1 MTGLN
6 PEPVEVTTLSDLEE
20 NHTPYIVCSPHLMK
34 EWKPYPVTLEGMNFT
49 VVKNDSNRVLVGFRA
64 DCPGKPYREMMS
76 LENYEGK
83 DELLKTVDEYNKA
96 VDDYISKLPSVDKL
110 FQSGY
115 VNNKERVD
123 RFVSLTSIDIDGVRS
138 MFVESGL
145 PFVEFLDKL
154 ELEFE
159 VYGGYRFGPKP

>member
-1 MTGLN
+1 MTCLN
-6 PEPVEVTTLSDLEE
+6 PKPVEVTTLSDLEE
-20 NHTPYIVCSPHLMK
+20 NHIQVIACIPHTMEK
-34 EWKPYPVTLEGMNFT
+34 FKPYPVTLEGMNFT
-49 VVKNDSNRVLVGFRA
+49 VVKNDSNHVLVGFRA
-64 DCPGKPYREMMS
+64 DCPGKPYREMLS
-76 LENYEGK
+76 LENYEGR
-83 DELLKTVDEYNKA
+83 DEFLKTADEYHKA

-123 RFVSLTSIDIDGVRS
+123 RFVRLTSVDIDSVRA

-145 PFVEFLDKL
+145 PFDEFLDKV